1 MGDIRL
7 SEDFLTIL
15 SGLGVLIL
23 SVWVFYLWRYL
34 KAIMAHWKSRPVA
47 VGIREPRPTKPPG
60 SQRNPILFCL
70 GTLIMFLG
78 FALVIMFKERAFV
91 WLILAG
97 LLYLSALFFKCYYQ
111 TFSQGDKSVYSKR
124 PRPTAD
130 PEQLLLFTHSS
141 WIADRPGLFW
151 FGVAFLPLGLGLTII
166 YADTCFLLLS
176 VFGLIF
182 LLQLWSFCQLNI
194 LTVTDQRTTMRTGLP
209 ADSLSE
215 IPHVGVEKIRTYRT
229 LFQRLYGTSTM
240 IISGSN
246 KEELIFHTKFPALVT
261 GLIEE
266 HSGRVLE

>member
-23 SVWVFYLWRYL
+23 SVWFFYLWRYL
-34 KAIMAHWKSRPVA
+34 KAIITHWKGRSVS
-47 VGIREPRPTKPPG
+47 VGIRGPRPARQPW

-70 GTLIMFLG
+70 GTLIIFFG
-78 FALVIMFKERAFV
+78 FALVIVFKERSFV
-91 WLILAG
+91 WLILTG
-97 LLYLSALFFKCYYQ
+97 ILYLSALFFRCYYQ
-111 TFSQGDKSVYSKR
+111 TFSQTEKSEPKR
-124 PRPTAD
+124 PRTTAD

-151 FGVAFLPLGLGLTII
+151 LGVAFLPLGLGLTII
-166 YADTCFLLLS
+166 YADTYFMLLS

-215 IPHVGVEKIRTYRT
+215 IPHTGVEKIRTYRT
-229 LFQRLYGTSTM
+229 LFQRLFGTSTL

-266 HSGRVLE
+266 HSGRILE